1 MGSDP
6 IFSMNQLTQKFAE
19 LFGAQP
25 VGQIRSPLR
34 ICPLGAHVDHQGGL
48 VTGMALDVNVDLLYS
63 PDEAGFVR
71 VQSVDFPDEE
81 YFHIDRVPEM
91 LPGFWGNYIRG
102 SVLSLARDFK
112 LRKGFKAV
120 IRGRLPMGGLSS
132 SAAVT
137 TAYLMALADVNA
149 LELGKEALIQYS
161 HWVETAFIGLKNGIL
176 DQSSNILSRDG
187 FLMKMDCQNNEWE
200 LVPKNPAMP
209 DFDVV
214 IVNSGFTKALIGTDY
229 NNRVDE
235 CKIAASLLEEVA
247 RGRTTPYKDIRLRE
261 ISRREWLD
269 HKDALPGRFGKR
281 AKHFFTENQRVA
293 EGVEAWKQGD
303 IEAFGALMK
312 ESGESSVNDYQ
323 CGSPELITIFNALK
337 VAPGVYGARFSGA
350 GYRGCCI
357 GISDPA
363 YRKEIEARIAER
375 YPVEHPEYADK
386 YKVYFCKTADGAS
399 YLCRVAG
406 K

>member
-1 MGSDP
+1 
-6 IFSMNQLTQKFAE
+6 
-19 LFGAQP
+19 
-25 VGQIRSPLR
+25 
-34 ICPLGAHVDHQGGL
+34 VDHQGGL
-48 VTGMALDVNVDLLYS
+48 VTGMALDVSVDLLYS
-63 PDEAGFVR
+63 PDNAGFVR

-81 YFHIDRVPEM
+81 YFHIDKVPEM

-112 LRKGFKAV
+112 LRKGFRAV

-137 TAYLMALADVNA
+137 TAYLMALADVN
-149 LELGKEALIQYS
+149 GFDISQEALIQYS

-187 FLMKMDCQNNEWE
+187 FLMKMDCSTNEWE
-200 LVPKNPAMP
+200 LVPKNPEMP

-247 RGRTTPYKDIRLRE
+247 RGKTTPYKDIKLRNV
-261 ISRREWLD
+261 SPQEWMD
-269 HKDALPGRFGKR
+269 HRDALPGRFYRR
-281 AKHFFTENQRVA
+281 AKHFFTENQRVVD
-293 EGVEAWKQGD
+293 GVEAWKQGD
-303 IEAFGALMK
+303 IKTFGALMK
-312 ESGESSVNDYQ
+312 ESGESSVHDYQ

-337 VAPGVYGARFSGA
+337 NAPGVYGARFSGA

-357 GISDPA
+357 GLSDPA
-363 YRKEIEARIAER
+363 HRKEIEATIAAS
-375 YPVEHPEYADK
+375 YPSQHPEYADK
-386 YKVYFCKTADGAS
+386 YKVYFCKTAHGAS
-399 YLCRVAG
+399 YVR
-406 K
+406 KIH

>member
-1 MGSDP
+1 M
-6 IFSMNQLTQKFAE
+6 IQLSQKFTE
-19 LFGAQP
+19 LFNESPQ
-25 VGQIRSPLR
+25 GQIRSPLR

-48 VTGMALDVNVDLLYS
+48 VTGMALDVSVDLLYS
-63 PDEAGFVR
+63 PDDAGFVR
-71 VQSVDFPDEE
+71 VQSMDFPDEE

-137 TAYLMALADVNA
+137 TAYLMALADVNG
-149 LELGKEALIQYS
+149 LDISQEALIQYS

-187 FLMKMDCQNNEWE
+187 FLMKMDCSTNEWE
-200 LVPKNPAMP
+200 LVPRNSSMP

-247 RGRTTPYKDIRLRE
+247 RGKTTPYKDIKLRNV
-261 ISRREWLD
+261 SPKEWME
-269 HKDALPGRFGKR
+269 HRDALPGRFFRR
-281 AKHFFTENQRVA
+281 AKHFFTENQRVSD
-293 EGVEAWKQGD
+293 GVEAWKRGD
-303 IEAFGALMK
+303 IEAFGSLMK
-312 ESGESSVNDYQ
+312 ESGESSVHDYQ
-323 CGSPELITIFNALK
+323 CGSSELITIFNALK
-337 VAPGVYGARFSGA
+337 DAPGVYGARFSGA

-357 GISDPA
+357 GLSDPKF
-363 YRKEIEARIAER
+363 RKEIEATITAS
-375 YPVEHPEYADK
+375 YPTQHPEYADK

-399 YLCRVAG
+399 YVR
-406 K
+406 KTR

>member
-1 MGSDP
+1 MGSGP

-187 FLMKMDCQNNEWE
+187 FLMKMDCQSNEWE

-235 CKIAASLLEEVA
+235 CKIAASLLEEA
-247 RGRTTPYKDIRLRE
+247 
-261 ISRREWLD
+261 
-269 HKDALPGRFGKR
+269 
-281 AKHFFTENQRVA
+281 
-293 EGVEAWKQGD
+293 
-303 IEAFGALMK
+303 
-312 ESGESSVNDYQ
+312 
-323 CGSPELITIFNALK
+323 
-337 VAPGVYGARFSGA
+337 
-350 GYRGCCI
+350 
-357 GISDPA
+357 
-363 YRKEIEARIAER
+363 
-375 YPVEHPEYADK
+375 
-386 YKVYFCKTADGAS
+386 
-399 YLCRVAG
+399 
-406 K
+406 

>member
-1 MGSDP
+1 M
-6 IFSMNQLTQKFAE
+6 KE
-19 LFGAQP
+19 LAQRFLDIYHSP
-25 VGQIRSPLR
+25 HQGQIRSPLR

-63 PDEAGFVR
+63 PDDAGFVR
-71 VQSVDFPDEE
+71 VQSMDFPDEE

-112 LRKGFKAV
+112 LRKGFRAV

-137 TAYLMALADVNA
+137 TAYLMALADVNG
-149 LELGKEALIQYS
+149 LDISQEALIQYS

-187 FLMKMDCQNNEWE
+187 FLMKMDCSTNVWE
-200 LVPKNPAMP
+200 LVPKNPSMP

-235 CKIAASLLEEVA
+235 CKIAV
-247 RGRTTPYKDIRLRE
+247 
-261 ISRREWLD
+261 
-269 HKDALPGRFGKR
+269 
-281 AKHFFTENQRVA
+281 
-293 EGVEAWKQGD
+293 
-303 IEAFGALMK
+303 
-312 ESGESSVNDYQ
+312 
-323 CGSPELITIFNALK
+323 
-337 VAPGVYGARFSGA
+337 
-350 GYRGCCI
+350 
-357 GISDPA
+357 
-363 YRKEIEARIAER
+363 
-375 YPVEHPEYADK
+375 
-386 YKVYFCKTADGAS
+386 
-399 YLCRVAG
+399 
-406 K
+406 